1 MAEPLPLAA
10 KRPPS
15 AVQTPFFRI
24 LRLSQVIEAT
34 GLQKTTIYELQAS
47 GQFPMR
53 VHITRHSVGWIDSEV
68 QAWISERI
76 ARRRVYTRVRNN
88 GSGRAPY

>member
-10 KRPPS
+10 KRHPS
-15 AVQTPFFRI
+15 LVQPASFRI
-24 LRLSQVIEAT
+24 LRLWQVIEAT
-34 GLQKTTIYELQAS
+34 GLQKTTIYELQAA
-47 GQFPMR
+47 GLFPMR

-76 ARRRVYTRVRNN
+76 ARRRV
-88 GSGRAPY
+88 